1 MKKALKRH
9 CFQKFREVSTQKK
22 KLIYLELNFFLRPKN
37 GSVDFF
43 TREQLVTNSE
53 LTQGRSTKAPVINL
67 PTVLEIPMIE
77 MMKLA
82 RSMNVKKLICYW
94 FLNIN
99 EVKNNV
105 QDTLK
110 THLP

>member
-1 MKKALKRH
+1 MDR
-9 CFQKFREVSTQKK
+9 
-22 KLIYLELNFFLRPKN
+22 LIL
-37 GSVDFF
+37 F

-82 RSMNVKKLICYW
+82 RSMNIKKLVCYW
-94 FLNIN
+94 LLNIN
-99 EVKNNV
+99 EVKNNG

-110 THLP
+110 THLT